1 VERPGARIMTAPDAA
16 RSVWSSTPGSW
27 LRSLLRYQHDAW
39 FAPADPRALAI
50 CRVVLFGDVCWSLSQ
65 DDVAAYADFV
75 PTAWYP
81 VSFFRAWSIPLLG
94 AEGLQRLC
102 VLATLVTLAA
112 MLGLAYRVTA
122 PVGALAT
129 LYLRG
134 VPQNF
139 GKVNHS
145 QNLLMV
151 ALIVFACA
159 RAADSW
165 SFDAWIERRW
175 ARQKPAATPNGC
187 YRWPI
192 RFISLSIVTMY
203 GAAGLRKLLRSGLR
217 WALGDSFR
225 LLLLRHHFTHSPPT
239 RLGVWIAGSPW
250 CKALAVSALSL
261 ETFAPLALLSR
272 QLYRVIVP
280 GLFVLQVSIWLTL
293 GVYFRPMLP
302 LFVCLLP
309 WAEALVWLDG
319 VKRWFAPRLSRA
331 LSNPAP

>member
-1 VERPGARIMTAPDAA
+1 VERPGARLVTAPDAT
-16 RSVWSSTPGSW
+16 RSVSLAAPGSW
-27 LRSLLRYQHDAW
+27 LGALLRYQHDAW
-39 FAPADPRALAI
+39 FAPADARALAI

-81 VSFFRAWSIPLLG
+81 VSFFRAWSVPLLG
-94 AEGLQRLC
+94 AEGLQALC
-102 VLATLVTLAA
+102 MVAVLATLAAALGVAYRLSAPLAA
-112 MLGLAYRVTA
+112 LT
-122 PVGALAT
+122 T

-145 QNLLMV
+145 QNLLIV
-151 ALIVFACA
+151 ALFVFACA
-159 RAADSW
+159 RAADAW
-165 SFDAWIERRW
+165 SFDAWVKQRW
-175 ARQKPAATPNGC
+175 ARQPAAAPSGC

-203 GAAGLRKLLRSGLR
+203 GAAGLRKLLRSGLH

-239 RLGVWIAGSPW
+239 RLGVWIADSRW
-250 CKALAVSALSL
+250 CKALAVSALAL
-261 ETFAPLALLSR
+261 ETFSPLALLSR

-309 WAEALVWLDG
+309 WGEALVWFEG
-319 VKRWFAPRLSRA
+319 AKRWFAPGLSQ
-331 LSNPAP
+331 APRT